1 MASYAWLIPALPAL
15 SGLIIWLFGK
25 RLAKGGALIGIAAL
39 SLAGLV
45 AVGVA
50 IDVFSANVAT
60 AVEAEEALHSE
71 GAGDEGQE
79 GGVEAGGDEAA
90 AEEEVAADGEAE
102 GEHSGPAD
110 DGEGEGE
117 SHGEEAAGG
126 EEGGHGEELP
136 SGVESFL
143 VERGVDITGMQ
154 VGGFQAGIRIDGLA
168 AMMFLLVTFVSLMV
182 HIYSLGYMEGDP
194 RFTWFYTLLSIFT
207 MSMLVLVI
215 SNNLMV
221 MLVGW
226 ELVGVCSFL
235 LIGFWWEE
243 KVNSSA
249 AIKAFLTTKFGDIG
263 LVVGIMALWGL
274 FRTFNIGEII
284 TMVAEGTQA
293 GGAELNEGMLTFA
306 LVAMFGGAIGKSA
319 QFPLH
324 TWLPDAMAGPT
335 PVSALIHAAT
345 MVTAGVFMI
354 ARLYPVFDASPVAKG
369 VIAVIGAITLIS
381 AGLLALVQ
389 DDVKRVL
396 AYSTVSQLGYMV
408 AALAFSY
415 TAGIFH
421 LFTHGFFKA
430 LLFLGAGSLIHAVH
444 SNNMSDMGGLRKYM
458 PITFWTFLVG
468 SGALMAIFPLA
479 GFWSKDE
486 VLAGASGG
494 GGYTGNLVLWLGLLG
509 GFITALYMTRT
520 LWLVF
525 GGEYRGHGEPHE
537 SPRTM
542 AWPLVAL
549 AVPAAL
555 IGLINI
561 PNTVLHPY
569 GFSAWTMFDAQYF
582 VEHGAEF
589 IPLVAAGSLGLALAA
604 VALGTLWYR
613 DAPALD
619 KDPLLNMGAIT
630 HVLERK
636 YYLDDL
642 YTDAIVRTDVR
653 DKAAPGAYWT
663 NQHILDRIVYS
674 VGLAVNR
681 LGKFTYDVG
690 DQKGIDAGVN
700 GLGLSTLWSSAK
712 VRLAQS
718 GNVQLYAGAMFTGVA
733 VLAIV
738 FAVA

>member
-1 MASYAWLIPALPAL
+1 MVQYAWLIPLLPAVSAL
-15 SGLIIWLFGK
+15 LILFFGK
-25 RLAKGGALIGIAAL
+25 RLSHGGAMVGITAVGLAFLI
-39 SLAGLV
+39 

-50 IDVFSANVAT
+50 VEVFSANVAT
-60 AVEAEEALHSE
+60 AHEAEEALHGE
-71 GAGDEGQE
+71 GAGDRGQE
-79 GGVEAGGDEAA
+79 GGVEAGGEEAA
-90 AEEEVAADGEAE
+90 AEEETAAQPD
-102 GEHSGPAD
+102 EHAV
-110 DGEGEGE
+110 
-117 SHGEEAAGG
+117 
-126 EEGGHGEELP
+126 ELP
-136 SGVESFL
+136 AGVESFL
-143 VERGVDITGMQ
+143 LERGVDITGMAE
-154 VGGFQAGIRIDGLA
+154 GGFEAGMRVDGLA

-182 HIYSLGYMEGDP
+182 HIYSLGYMHGDP
-194 RFTWFYTLLSIFT
+194 RFTWFYTLLSVFT
-207 MSMLVLVI
+207 MSMLLLVI

-221 MLVGW
+221 LLVGW
-226 ELVGVCSFL
+226 ELVGVCSYL

-243 KVNSSA
+243 KVNSNA
-249 AIKAFLTTKFGDIG
+249 AIKAFLTTKFGDVG
-263 LVVGIMALWGL
+263 LVVGVVTMWGL
-274 FRTFNIGEII
+274 FRTFNIGRII
-284 TMVAEGTQA
+284 EMVAEGTQA
-293 GGAELNEGMLTFA
+293 GGVPLQQGWLTFA
-306 LVAMFGGAIGKSA
+306 LVAMFVGAIGKSA

-345 MVTAGVFMI
+345 MVTAGVFLI
-354 ARLYPVFDASPVAKG
+354 ARLYPLFDSSTTAKG
-369 VIAVIGAITLIS
+369 VIAVIGAITLIT

-444 SNNMSDMGGLRKYM
+444 SNNMSDMGGLRKHM
-458 PITFWTFLVG
+458 PVTFWTFLIG
-468 SGALMAIFPLA
+468 SLALMAIFPLA

-486 VLAGASGG
+486 VLAGAAGG
-494 GGYTGNLVLWLGLLG
+494 GGTTGNLVLVLGLIG
-509 GFITALYMTRT
+509 GFVTALYMTRT

-525 GGEYRGHGEPHE
+525 FGEYRGAGHPHE
-537 SPRTM
+537 SPAAM
-542 AWPLVAL
+542 KWPLVVL

-561 PNTVLHPY
+561 PSTALHPL

-589 IPLVAAGSLGLALAA
+589 KPLIAAGSLGLALAA
-604 VALGTLWYR
+604 MALGTLWYR
-613 DAPALD
+613 RAPAPER
-619 KDPLLNMGAIT
+619 DPLLNMGPFT
-630 HVLERK
+630 RVLERK

-642 YTDAIVRTDVR
+642 YTDLIVRTAIR
-653 DKAAPGAYWT
+653 DKLAPALYWT
-663 NQHILDRIVYS
+663 NDHIIDRIVYG
-674 VGLAVNR
+674 VGVGVNR
-681 LGKFTYDVG
+681 FARFVYDIG
-690 DQKGIDAGVN
+690 DQRGIDAGVN
-700 GLGLSTLWSSAK
+700 GIGLSTLWSGAK

>member
-1 MASYAWLIPALPAL
+1 MAQYAWLIPLLPAL
-15 SGLIIWLFGK
+15 SALIIWLFGK
-25 RLAKGGALIGIAAL
+25 NLAKGGALVGITAVG
-39 SLAGLV
+39 LAFLV
-45 AVGVA
+45 ALGVA
-50 IDVFSANVAT
+50 AEVFSANVD
-60 AVEAEEALHSE
+60 AVLAAEEAHGGEGEGGHGGEAGAAEGEDHAGADAVLVASAGDTLVAAAEGEAEEAVE
-71 GAGDEGQE
+71 VPAGA
-79 GGVEAGGDEAA
+79 EAFLYE
-90 AEEEVAADGEAE
+90 
-102 GEHSGPAD
+102 SGT
-110 DGEGEGE
+110 
-117 SHGEEAAGG
+117 
-126 EEGGHGEELP
+126 
-136 SGVESFL
+136 
-143 VERGVDITGMQ
+143 DITGMEQ
-154 VGGFQAGIRIDGLA
+154 APFDAGIRVDGLA

-182 HIYSLGYMEGDP
+182 QIYSLGYMEGDP
-194 RFTWFYTLLSIFT
+194 RFTWFYALLSVFT
-207 MSMLVLVI
+207 MSMLLLVI
-215 SNNLMV
+215 SNNLMLL
-221 MLVGW
+221 LVGW

-243 KVNSSA
+243 KTNSSA
-249 AIKAFLTTKFGDIG
+249 AIKAFLTTKFGDVG
-263 LVVGIMALWGL
+263 LVVGIVTLWSM
-274 FRTFNIGEII
+274 FRTFDIGEII
-284 TMVAEGTQA
+284 TRVGEGTQA
-293 GGAELNEGMLTFA
+293 AGAELNTGLLTFA

-345 MVTAGVFMI
+345 MVTAGVFLI
-354 ARLYPVFDASPVAKG
+354 ARLFPVFASSATAQG

-458 PITFWTFLVG
+458 PYTFWTFLIG
-468 SGALMAIFPLA
+468 SLALMAIPFFA

-486 VLAGASGG
+486 VLIGAFDA
-494 GGYTGNLVLWLGLLG
+494 GGYTGNLVWILGIVG
-509 GFITALYMTRT
+509 GFVTALYMTRT

-525 GGEYRGHGEPHE
+525 AGEYRGQGHPHE
-537 SPRTM
+537 SPGTM
-542 AWPLVAL
+542 TWPLVAL
-549 AVPAAL
+549 AVPAAV
-555 IGLINI
+555 IGFINVPSI
-561 PNTVLHPY
+561 PGLAFTDGLHER
-569 GFSAWTMFDAQYF
+569 GFAAWTMFSTEYF
-582 VEHGAEF
+582 ITHPAEANFF
-589 IPLVAAGSLGLALAA
+589 IAGLSTLLALGA
-604 VALGTLWYR
+604 VWLGTVWYR
-613 DAPALD
+613 EAPALED
-619 KDPLLNMGAIT
+619 DPLLTMGAFT
-630 HVLERK
+630 RLLERK

-642 YTDAIVRTDVR
+642 YTDLIVRTAIR
-653 DKAAPGAYWT
+653 DKLAPAAYWS
-663 NQHILDRIVYS
+663 NQRVLDGIVYG
-674 VGLAVNR
+674 VGVGVNR
-681 LGKFTYDVG
+681 FAQWVYDVG

-733 VLAIV
+733 ILAIV

>member
-1 MASYAWLIPALPAL
+1 MAQYAWLIPLLPAV
-15 SGLIIWLFGK
+15 SALIIWLFGK
-25 RLAKGGALIGIAAL
+25 RLAKGGALVGITAVG
-39 SLAGLV
+39 LAFLV
-45 AVGVA
+45 ALGVA
-50 IDVFSANVAT
+50 AEVFPANVD
-60 AVEAEEALHSE
+60 AVLVAEEAHHE
-71 GAGDEGQE
+71 E
-79 GGVEAGGDEAA
+79 GGGD
-90 AEEEVAADGEAE
+90 
-102 GEHSGPAD
+102 
-110 DGEGEGE
+110 
-117 SHGEEAAGG
+117 HGEEAGAAEG
-126 EEGGHGEELP
+126 EEHAGAAVLVASAGDTLVAAAEDEAGEEAVEVPAGAEAFLYE
-136 SGVESFL
+136 SGT
-143 VERGVDITGMQ
+143 DITGMEQ
-154 VGGFQAGIRIDGLA
+154 APFDAGIRVDGLA

-182 HIYSLGYMEGDP
+182 QIYSLGYMEGDS
-194 RFTWFYTLLSIFT
+194 RFTWFYALLSVFT
-207 MSMLVLVI
+207 MSMLLLVI
-215 SNNLMV
+215 SNNLMLL
-221 MLVGW
+221 LVGW

-243 KVNSSA
+243 KTNSSA
-249 AIKAFLTTKFGDIG
+249 AIKAFLTTKFGDVG
-263 LVVGIMALWGL
+263 LVVGIVTLWSM
-274 FRTFNIGEII
+274 FRTFDIGDII
-284 TMVAEGTQA
+284 TMVGEGTQA
-293 GGAELNEGMLTFA
+293 GGAELNTGLLTFA

-345 MVTAGVFMI
+345 MVTAGVFLI
-354 ARLYPVFDASPVAKG
+354 ARLYPLFSASATAQG
-369 VIAVIGAITLIS
+369 VIAIIGAITLIS

-444 SNNMSDMGGLRKYM
+444 SNNMSDMGGLRKFM
-458 PITFWTFLVG
+458 PYTYVTFVIG
-468 SGALMAIFPLA
+468 SLALMAIPPLA

-486 VLAGASGG
+486 VLVGAFEA
-494 GGYTGNLVLWLGLLG
+494 GGYTGNLVTILGAVG
-509 GFITALYMTRT
+509 GFVTALYMTRT

-525 GGEYRGHGEPHE
+525 GGEYRGHGHPHE
-537 SPRTM
+537 SPGTM
-542 AWPLVAL
+542 TWPLVAL

-555 IGLINI
+555 IGFINM
-561 PNTVLHPY
+561 PFPWFHER
-569 GFSAWTMFDAQYF
+569 GFAAWTMFSTEYF
-582 VEHGAEF
+582 IGHPAEF
-589 IPLVAAGSLGLALAA
+589 NLLIAGASTLLALGA
-604 VALGTLWYR
+604 VALGTVWYR
-613 DAPALD
+613 GVWSAER
-619 KDPLLNMGAIT
+619 DPLLNMGGFT
-630 HVLERK
+630 RVLERK

-642 YTDAIVRTDVR
+642 YTDLIVRTAIR
-653 DKAAPGAYWT
+653 DKLAPAAYWS
-663 NQHILDRIVYS
+663 NQRVLDGIVYG
-674 VGLAVNR
+674 VGVGVNR
-681 LGKFTYDVG
+681 FARWVYDVG